1 MTALQSEQGTV
12 INRKERD
19 SAQVIADILRV
30 VKEEPCRKTPLFRS
44 ANLNHVRGNEYL
56 EACMK
61 LGLLQEQDEHYR
73 ATEKGIEYLRYWRK
87 IEKRLS
93 ISDDGYGA
101 ADHGGYSGDY

>member
-1 MTALQSEQGTV
+1 MTPLQSEQGTV

-30 VKEEPCRKTPLFRS
+30 VKERPTRKTPLFRS

-56 EACMK
+56 DACMQ
-61 LGLLQEQDEHYR
+61 LGLLKEQEEHYL
-73 ATEKGIEYLRYWRK
+73 ATERGIEFLRYWRK

-93 ISDDGYGA
+93 IDADGY
-101 ADHGGYSGDY
+101 